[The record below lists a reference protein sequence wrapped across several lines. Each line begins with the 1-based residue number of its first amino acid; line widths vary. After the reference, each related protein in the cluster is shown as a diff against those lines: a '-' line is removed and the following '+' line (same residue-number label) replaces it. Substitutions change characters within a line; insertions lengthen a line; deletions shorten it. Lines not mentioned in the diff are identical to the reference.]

1 MMMNRKKPASLHE
14 AIRNLWKIRIM
25 LEKNY
30 TENCATWMA
39 KRIESLIDHMQYGH
53 ALIAYHRQDGTFRL
67 VKATLLPYKNMF
79 RQDYDIARVTTTIA
93 YWDIDQQAWRT
104 FQLENVLEWSPVC

>member
-1 MMMNRKKPASLHE
+1 MNRKKPASLHE

-53 ALIAYHRQDGTFRL
+53 ALIAYHRAGRNIQTRQGNTASLQKHVQTRL
-67 VKATLLPYKNMF
+67 
-79 RQDYDIARVTTTIA
+79 
-93 YWDIDQQAWRT
+93 
-104 FQLENVLEWSPVC
+104 

>member
-67 VKATLLPYKNMF
+67 VRATLLPYKNMF
-79 RQDYDIARVTTTIA
+79 RLRMLIINHSKIKTNYGNELWGNHVFPIECE
-93 YWDIDQQAWRT
+93 
-104 FQLENVLEWSPVC
+104 FL